1 MFLTSRSIWFA
12 LLTKSLMRSLLSRIR
27 ASIWCC
33 VRGGV
38 RCSCCGAVRSILRS
52 GLYRGRSIG
61 DDAALGR
68 KDDLSGRVGMGLS
81 GGGLCCLMVSG

>member
-1 MFLTSRSIWFA
+1 
-12 LLTKSLMRSLLSRIR
+12 MRSLLSRIR

-33 VRGGV
+33 VKGGG
-38 RCSCCGAVRSILRS
+38 RCSCCGAVRSILGRGTVRSILAS